1 MDDTSLH
8 YERVR
13 KLARIYSRLIDQGL
27 RTREQDHC
35 VETHQLT
42 RAEIESTNPE
52 LIAEALTEHVR
63 HTLAKLKGFSQD
75 EEAPH
80 SNC

>member
-8 YERVR
+8 YERVQ

-27 RTREQDHC
+27 RCGEQDHC
-35 VETHQLT
+35 EELHQLSWT
-42 RAEIESTNPE
+42 QIESTNPE
-52 LIAEALTEHVR
+52 LVAEALTEHVR
-63 HTLAKLKGFSQD
+63 HTMTKLKGFAQD
-75 EEAPH
+75 EEAPR